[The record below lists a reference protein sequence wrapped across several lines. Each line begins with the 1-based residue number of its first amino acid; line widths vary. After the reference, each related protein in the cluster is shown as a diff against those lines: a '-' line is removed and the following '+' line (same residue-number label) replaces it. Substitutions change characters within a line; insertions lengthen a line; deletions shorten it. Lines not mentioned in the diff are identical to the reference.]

1 MRLPILFLAPLAAAL
16 LVACAPRMVLDPGGL
31 SIIRTY
37 RLAVNVSDPQPAWNP
52 GSYLIVAR
60 SQGGFA
66 LLQEGQGRQ
75 ERFESQE
82 ARQTWFPAWIS
93 REQFVFG
100 PMRNVAPVADGRIVA
115 STDGLTVVKV
125 LDNGLRCDVTRTPL
139 CSVGFRPRPT
149 SDKIYAQAEAKM
161 ILVDREGVVSDA
173 GEGFYPEPQ
182 ANGVGVAW
190 QETPVYEPDRWTGK
204 TGLGRLF
211 IRWRA
216 GRVTEVPGGCEARW
230 TPDGGLVCTVLRG
243 MPAVDR
249 PWWSVG
255 TDVVFFSGPEAA
267 AELIA
272 KDARNPQVHPK
283 EPLVAVS
290 DGSAGVRVVSLRFTR
305 PQESLLVTTGT
316 NPQWSYDGTR
326 LLTVEVNPDAG
337 QATPNAIERPA
348 SIVVHV
354 LKEKRTTL

>member
-1 MRLPILFLAPLAAAL
+1 MRLSILFLAPLVAVLMAA
-16 LVACAPRMVLDPGGL
+16 CQPRTVLDPGGL

-82 ARQTWFPAWIS
+82 SRQTWYPAWIN
-93 REQFVFG
+93 RDQFVFG

-125 LDNGLRCDVTRTPL
+125 VDNGLRCDVTRTPL
-139 CSVGFRPRPT
+139 CSVGFRPRPAN
-149 SDKIYAQAEAKM
+149 DKIYAQAEAKM
-161 ILVDREGVVSDA
+161 ILVDRDGVVSDA

-182 ANGVGVAW
+182 ANGDGIAW
-190 QETPVYEPDRWTGK
+190 QETPIFEPDRWTGK

-211 IRWRA
+211 IRWRS
-216 GRVTEVPGGCEARW
+216 GVITEVLGGCEPRW
-230 TPDGGLVCTVLRG
+230 TADGGLVCTVLRAT
-243 MPAVDR
+243 PEADR

-255 TDVVFFSGPEAA
+255 TDVVYVASPEATP
-267 AELIA
+267 ELIA

-283 EPLVAVS
+283 EPLIAVS
-290 DGSAGVRVVSLRFTR
+290 DGSAGVRVVSLRTPR
-305 PQESLLVTTGT
+305 PNESLLVTTGT

-337 QATPNAIERPA
+337 QSKPNAVERPA